1 MSRVKCIFDSD
12 SDDDSNDELSLGTA
26 VNRVKCIF
34 DSDSDDSND
43 RFNKSDSDNDSNNS
57 DDDSDSGNDDS
68 FNNSDSNIYSNDGN
82 NSNDIDGDS
91 NDSNTRRLTR
101 SKLVKTLA
109 EKFLGV
115 SKCQHMATDPKHE
128 AELDYST
135 IKGKEESSTYHILKG
150 WPIIIAQLRK
160 ESKELEKNRE
170 TKSKSTIAKQ
180 LSNPSKVQH

>member
-12 SDDDSNDELSLGTA
+12 SDDDSDDELSLGTA

-34 DSDSDDSND
+34 DRDSDDS
-43 RFNKSDSDNDSNNS
+43 KNS
-57 DDDSDSGNDDS
+57 DDDSDDGNDDS
-68 FNNSDSNIYSNDGN
+68 FNNSDSNIYSTNGN
-82 NSNDIDGDS
+82 NSKDVDGDS

-128 AELDYST
+128 AELHFQQLKAKKSHQC
-135 IKGKEESSTYHILKG
+135 IKY
-150 WPIIIAQLRK
+150 
-160 ESKELEKNRE
+160 
-170 TKSKSTIAKQ
+170 
-180 LSNPSKVQH
+180 

>member
-34 DSDSDDSND
+34 DSDSDDS
-43 RFNKSDSDNDSNNS
+43 KNS
-57 DDDSDSGNDDS
+57 DDDSDDGNDDS

-135 IKGKEESSTYHILKG
+135 IKGKEESSMYQILKG

-160 ESKELEKNRE
+160 ESKELEKNSE
-170 TKSKSTIAKQ
+170 TKSK
-180 LSNPSKVQH
+180 